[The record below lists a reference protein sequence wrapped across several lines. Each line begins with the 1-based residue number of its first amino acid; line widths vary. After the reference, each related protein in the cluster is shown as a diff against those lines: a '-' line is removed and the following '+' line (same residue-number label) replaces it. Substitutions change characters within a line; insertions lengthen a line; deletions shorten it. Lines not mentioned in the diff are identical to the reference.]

1 MRSTS
6 TPLALIS
13 SRRESTP
20 GGISRVPAAVLAIPA
35 GSPGTNACTLI
46 RTTYKDVPWGLARR
60 TASRVTCS
68 CGALA
73 AWERIFR
80 YFASRGVDQKT
91 FRPNSRMTV
100 YSRIEMALFFDS
112 SAGLDQIPIS
122 YPRRFENRGTFTVCK
137 PENCPTA
144 NGILIF
150 ILIKVHLFR

>member
-13 SRRESTP
+13 SRREWSMP

-35 GSPGTNACTLI
+35 GSPGTNACALI

-100 YSRIEMALFFDS
+100 YSRFEMALFFDPPK
-112 SAGLDQIPIS
+112 GLDQIPIS
-122 YPRRFENRGTFTVCK
+122 SPPVAFGKSRTFTVCK
-137 PENCPTA
+137 PENARQRTEFSTLF
-144 NGILIF
+144 LIN
-150 ILIKVHLFR
+150 